1 VSLNRYDKRCPECG
15 SDDLTERGRVEGGF
29 GDSDGCDTAIIEC
42 QQCRHIWDTE
52 MPYDVPTERCG
63 ARTVF
68 WPDAE
73 ACDAECIR
81 HRGHKGTIHED
92 EILGTWDE
100 DDMMTVHPE
109 GNRD

>member
-42 QQCRHIWDTE
+42 QQCRHVWDTE

-68 WPDAE
+68 WPDVE

-100 DDMMTVHPE
+100 EDMMTAHPE
-109 GNRD
+109 NGRD